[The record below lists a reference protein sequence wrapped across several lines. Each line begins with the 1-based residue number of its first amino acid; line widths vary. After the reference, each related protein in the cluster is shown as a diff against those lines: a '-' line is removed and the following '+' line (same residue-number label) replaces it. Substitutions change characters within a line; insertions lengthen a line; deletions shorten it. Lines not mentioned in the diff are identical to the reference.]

1 MTEPVTTTAATVS
14 ASGGAKVIG
23 ISFLAIVALSVFCAV
38 LIVLM
43 MIQTPRTP
51 KEWAIGIITTIVFS
65 LGLGATAIRYF
76 ELTHWITDW
85 FGIVGLAFIIFM
97 CGLPGWFI
105 VRLIFNFML
114 KRKNSNVLDVIK
126 EIKTLK
132 KK

>member
-23 ISFLAIVALSVFCAV
+23 ISFLAIVALFVFCAV

-43 MIQTPRTP
+43 MIQTPRNA

-65 LGLGATAIRYF
+65 LGLGATTIRYF
-76 ELTHWITDW
+76 ELTHWVSDW

-97 CGLPGWFI
+97 SGLPGWFI

-114 KRKNSNVLDVIK
+114 KRKNSNLIEVVK
-126 EIKTLK
+126 ELK
-132 KK
+132 DIAHK